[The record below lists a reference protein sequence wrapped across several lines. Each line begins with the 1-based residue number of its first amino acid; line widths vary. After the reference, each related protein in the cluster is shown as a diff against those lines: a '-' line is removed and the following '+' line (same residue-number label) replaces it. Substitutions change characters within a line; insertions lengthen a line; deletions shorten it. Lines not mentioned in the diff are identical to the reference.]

1 MRESPANA
9 HIPMKP
15 GRASP
20 MLVLVPRK
28 AADAQV
34 LALVQAYGE
43 VSVEELARLLRLHQA
58 TVRRSLARLQAK
70 GLVERRRGGA
80 RLFAAVNYVGEM
92 GRHMEEALEAKKRIA
107 HQALA
112 LVKEGYRIGISGGST
127 CTLFART
134 LRFRSVEVYTNAVNI
149 AVELYSYPKT
159 RVHILEGDLNAYSYE
174 LVGPRALESAR
185 RVPELD
191 ALFVGASAINE
202 EGFFMRDTP
211 EAQVAR
217 ALAERAKAVYV
228 LAESRKWGKVA
239 AGFFAPLEG
248 VTAWIREVDHGDA
261 GGDLG

>member
-1 MRESPANA
+1 
-9 HIPMKP
+9 MKP

-34 LALVQAYGE
+34 LALVQTYGE
-43 VSVEELARLLRLHQA
+43 MSVKELARLLRLHQA

-92 GRHMEEALEAKKRIA
+92 ARHMEEVPEAKKRIA
-107 HQALA
+107 HKALA

-127 CTLFART
+127 CTFFART

-159 RVHILEGDLNAYSYE
+159 RVHVLEGDLNAYSYE

-248 VTAWIREVDHGDA
+248 VTAWIREVDHGDV